1 MDNKEKTCN
10 CSECGQDL
18 YGENNIL
25 LELKQAT
32 DFHINMTNTDVIG
45 RPLYIISIGD
55 SGYEMSLSE
64 INPNNKM
71 MDKFLISCL
80 KRMIK
85 NIKKENQ
92 NKKD

>member
-18 YGENNIL
+18 YDENNIL

-32 DFHINMTNTDVIG
+32 DFHINMTNADVIG
-45 RPLYIISIGD
+45 RPLYIISIGEC
-55 SGYEMSLSE
+55 GYEMTLTE

-71 MDKFLISCL
+71 MDNFLISCL

-85 NIKKENQ
+85 TIKKEKHH
-92 NKKD
+92 KKE